1 MAFDEAMLQ
10 ECQQLARPVLRFYS
24 WSEGAASFGY
34 SQRYR
39 EVAATTALRPLI
51 RRCTGGGLVPHDGDW
66 TYSLAFPPAHERYR
80 LRAEDGYRLLHLAV
94 ARAFCELGVEARL
107 AAACD
112 VCGSG
117 QCFVGHE
124 RHDVV
129 GPEGKLAGAAQRRTR
144 TGLLIQGSVRPPNG
158 LQRAAW
164 EDAFRCGLGM
174 RFQDLPERAPELAPL
189 RSLAEQLARE
199 KYSRRSFLERR

>member
-1 MAFDEAMLQ
+1 MAFDEAMLRD
-10 ECQQLARPVLRFYS
+10 CRRLDRPLLRFYS
-24 WSEGAASFGY
+24 WSGEAASFGY

-39 EVAATTALRPLI
+39 EVATTTTLRPLI
-51 RRCTGGGLVPHDGDW
+51 RRCTGGGVVPHDGDW
-66 TYSLAFPPAHERYR
+66 TYSLALPPTHERYR
-80 LRAEDGYRLLHLAV
+80 LRAEDGYRLLHQAV
-94 ARAFCELGVEARL
+94 AQAFRQVGVEALL
-107 AAACD
+107 ADACD
-112 VCGSG
+112 DCGTG

-144 TGLLIQGSVRPPNG
+144 AGLLIQGSVRPPVG
-158 LQRAAW
+158 LQRETW

-174 RFQDLPERAPELAPL
+174 RFRNLPEAAPELAPL
-189 RSLAEQLARE
+189 RKLADQLVRE